1 MVDQQPPTAKRRSP
15 TRLVVQVVL
24 SLALVGWDGRCW
36 SEHHWPCREGRACA
50 RASPSAETWP
60 TATAEPTA
68 FTTSARFTTAGPL

>member
-36 SEHHWPCREGRACA
+36 SEHHWPGRA
-50 RASPSAETWP
+50 
-60 TATAEPTA
+60 
-68 FTTSARFTTAGPL
+68 